1 MDLEILELLSTT
13 MSHESGSSLGAGVS
27 LRARM
32 NMVESSINLG
42 YLNNDA
48 KKNMWILV
56 KMRTLKDIVR
66 PSADEFG
73 KQKLELFIQGCTLN
87 LCNCI
92 FCDSNTL
99 VKLIYGSGVFG

>member
-13 MSHESGSSLGAGVS
+13 MSHESGSSLGPGC

-42 YLNNDA
+42 YLDNDA

-66 PSADEFG
+66 LARM
-73 KQKLELFIQGCTLN
+73 N
-87 LCNCI
+87 LV
-92 FCDSNTL
+92 SR
-99 VKLIYGSGVFG
+99 S